1 MTAMVEHIK
10 KEIRSLAPAE
20 VDYLLR
26 DLQNEYTMPAT
37 DGGPTSSVEAEWD
50 AEIDRRVQEIE
61 EGKAELI
68 SGSDFQRRTD
78 ALFAEL
84 GLKRLA

>member
-1 MTAMVEHIK
+1 MPITIEHIK
-10 KEIRSLAPAE
+10 QEIRSLAPAD
-20 VDYLLR
+20 VDHLLR
-26 DLQNEYTMPAT
+26 DLQNEYTMPLT
-37 DGGPTSSVEAEWD
+37 DADEEASIEAEWD

-61 EGKAELI
+61 EGKVVLI
-68 SGSDFQRRTD
+68 SGAEFQRGTD